1 MQLLEAEPGWLAEE
15 RFVLRYKGSTKRERN
30 DYRVSRW
37 AQDNQASVHTTGT
50 YGVHVC
56 YVDGSEVL

>member
-15 RFVLRYKGSTKRERN
+15 RFVLRHMGSTKREHN
-30 DYRVSRW
+30 DHHAARW
-37 AQDNQASVHTTGT
+37 AQDNQASAHTAGT